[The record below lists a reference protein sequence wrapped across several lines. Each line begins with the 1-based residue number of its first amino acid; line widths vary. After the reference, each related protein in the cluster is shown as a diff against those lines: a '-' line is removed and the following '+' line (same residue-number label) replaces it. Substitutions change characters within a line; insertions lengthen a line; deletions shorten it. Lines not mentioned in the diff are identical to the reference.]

1 MTREAKETRRCTPD
15 GLHRSAEKK
24 KDGGGGKKRK
34 RKEKKKK
41 KKRKIRR
48 AAGDDGGNPPRCNI
62 KAKARAKMEESA
74 AMPQKRKP
82 RAMMEGIR
90 RDVT

>member
-15 GLHRSAEKK
+15 GLHRSAEKEK
-24 KDGGGGKKRK
+24 RRRERKEKEKKRK
-34 RKEKKKK
+34 GKERER
-41 KKRKIRR
+41 KKRK
-48 AAGDDGGNPPRCNI
+48 AAGDDGGNPPRCDI

>member
-1 MTREAKETRRCTPD
+1 ME
-15 GLHRSAEKK
+15 EK
-24 KDGGGGKKRK
+24 K
-34 RKEKKKK
+34 RKEKK
-41 KKRKIRR
+41 RKIRKQKKR
-48 AAGDDGGNPPRCNI
+48 RRKKGKRKAAGDDGGNPPQCNI
-62 KAKARAKMEESA
+62 EEKARAKMEESA